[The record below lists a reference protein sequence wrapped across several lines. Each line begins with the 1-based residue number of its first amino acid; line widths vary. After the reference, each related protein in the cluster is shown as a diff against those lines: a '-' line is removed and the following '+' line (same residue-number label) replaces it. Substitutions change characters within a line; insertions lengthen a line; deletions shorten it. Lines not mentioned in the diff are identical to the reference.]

1 MIQFISIC
9 LHIDWKNE
17 KLVMRER
24 EYMNILKLSSHE
36 ISQIFIY
43 FSEPVLF
50 VLICNG
56 TWRIV
61 IFVKSNDDVTVIDS
75 CWFWFCFVRSRK
87 ELHIT
92 RMKTICL
99 LEICGENKMRRDA
112 YSNTFECNIFEIV
125 LLLSFKYITFK
136 EKYFHFITQKSEIKF
151 YHIW

>member
-9 LHIDWKNE
+9 LLIDWQNE

-24 EYMNILKLSSHE
+24 EYMNIHKLSSHE

-75 CWFWFCFVRSRK
+75 CWF
-87 ELHIT
+87 
-92 RMKTICL
+92 
-99 LEICGENKMRRDA
+99 
-112 YSNTFECNIFEIV
+112 
-125 LLLSFKYITFK
+125 
-136 EKYFHFITQKSEIKF
+136 
-151 YHIW
+151 

>member
-1 MIQFISIC
+1 
-9 LHIDWKNE
+9 
-17 KLVMRER
+17 
-24 EYMNILKLSSHE
+24 MNILKLSSHE

-136 EKYFHFITQKSEIKF
+136 EKYFSFYYPKIWNKILPHLIKNLF
-151 YHIW
+151 LHKNNTVISNWTRLLLL

>member
-9 LHIDWKNE
+9 LHIDWQNE
-17 KLVMRER
+17 KLVMRERER

-75 CWFWFCFVRSRK
+75 CWF
-87 ELHIT
+87 
-92 RMKTICL
+92 
-99 LEICGENKMRRDA
+99 
-112 YSNTFECNIFEIV
+112 
-125 LLLSFKYITFK
+125 
-136 EKYFHFITQKSEIKF
+136 
-151 YHIW
+151 